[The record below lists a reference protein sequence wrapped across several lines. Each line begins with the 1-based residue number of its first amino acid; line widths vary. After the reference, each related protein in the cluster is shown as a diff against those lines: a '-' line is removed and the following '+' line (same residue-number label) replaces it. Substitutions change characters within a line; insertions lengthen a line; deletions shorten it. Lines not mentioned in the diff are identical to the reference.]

1 MAKKGAAAVDRALS
15 IVTALGDARRAL
27 TLTETASATG
37 LYKSTALRLLASLA
51 RAGFVVQDVDGRY
64 RLGSAIYRLA
74 SAYEHSA
81 ALEGEVAPALQRIT
95 KETGESVGFFV
106 REGNKRRCLV
116 RVESPQ
122 PLRHH
127 IEVGVPRPLDLGAS
141 GRVLRQFANGA
152 ALASPRELAALPIVV
167 LGDDIPDLASM
178 AVPIFGLG
186 GKTLGALSVSGP
198 VSRFDRPKMAK
209 IKLLLREIAISLTD
223 RLGGDSDVFRTRRAS
238 RELEATAGRLRVR
251 A

>member
-15 IVTALGDARRAL
+15 IVPALGDARRAL

-51 RAGFVVQDVDGRY
+51 RAGFVDQDVDGRY

-81 ALEGEVAPALQRIT
+81 ALASEVAPALQRIT
-95 KETGESVGFFV
+95 KEPGESVGFFV

-141 GRVLRQFANGA
+141 GRVLRRFANGA
-152 ALASPRELAALPIVV
+152 ALASPRELAAL
-167 LGDDIPDLASM
+167 
-178 AVPIFGLG
+178 AVRVG
-186 GKTLGALSVSGP
+186 
-198 VSRFDRPKMAK
+198 
-209 IKLLLREIAISLTD
+209 
-223 RLGGDSDVFRTRRAS
+223 GGDY
-238 RELEATAGRLRVR
+238 ATAPQMD

>member
-37 LYKSTALRLLASLA
+37 LYKSTALRLLASLV
-51 RAGFVVQDVDGRY
+51 RAGFVDQDVDGRY

-81 ALEGEVAPALQRIT
+81 ALAGEVAPVLQRIT

-106 REGNKRRCLV
+106 REGNKRRCLA
-116 RVESPQ
+116 RIESPH
-122 PLRHH
+122 PVRHH

-209 IKLLLREIAISLTD
+209 IKLLLREIAISLTE